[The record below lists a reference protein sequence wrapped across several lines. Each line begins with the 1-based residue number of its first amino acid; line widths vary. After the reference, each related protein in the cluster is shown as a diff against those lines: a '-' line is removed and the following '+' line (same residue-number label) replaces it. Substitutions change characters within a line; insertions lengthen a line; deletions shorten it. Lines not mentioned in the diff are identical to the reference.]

1 MKEIP
6 AATELHHDVSS
17 RHSLHHKLPISTKTI
32 IDCDFGAASLRVEDF
47 IVSLMLKN
55 DGAVSTKMVKLY
67 KFITY
72 FYEFLRYIIYRAFLM
87 SNDLWV
93 DPELW
98 ADYGID
104 ELESDEMLVL
114 NNELFTVSPR
124 RGTLKPGESIVVII
138 TYKLVSCAVQEW
150 VAIRDINVIAF
161 SYVHRM
167 SS

>member
-1 MKEIP
+1 
-6 AATELHHDVSS
+6 
-17 RHSLHHKLPISTKTI
+17 
-32 IDCDFGAASLRVEDF
+32 
-47 IVSLMLKN
+47 
-55 DGAVSTKMVKLY
+55 
-67 KFITY
+67 
-72 FYEFLRYIIYRAFLM
+72 M